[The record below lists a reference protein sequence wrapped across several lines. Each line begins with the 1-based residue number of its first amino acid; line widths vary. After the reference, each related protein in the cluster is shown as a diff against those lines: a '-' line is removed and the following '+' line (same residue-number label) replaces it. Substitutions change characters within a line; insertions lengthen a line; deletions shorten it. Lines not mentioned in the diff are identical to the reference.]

1 MKNIFT
7 IIVLLLGVGTLAA
20 QQAPQYSL
28 YMFNKYAFNP
38 AYAGMDN
45 SLSLT
50 GVYRNQWIGLEG
62 SPETQN
68 LNAHMP
74 LYIAGGGAGIG
85 LENETIGS
93 WKQTAFQLSY
103 AYQMPFQNGLLS
115 MGLSGGLIQRQLDGS
130 KVKTPGTIFDDEGN
144 PIDHQDVLLST
155 GKLSGAAPTF
165 HAGAWYQGERI
176 EAGISATNLLEN
188 EIDLSSL
195 TFKPERTFYFFL
207 GYHYNLNAN
216 ITVNPSVFVKSDA
229 RQTQMDFSVFAEYN
243 ENIFAGATFRGYNSE
258 SRDAVA
264 VLAGLKLS
272 ESIKLTYAY
281 DFTLSKLNTV
291 SSGSHEIV
299 LNYNLG
305 KPIGKGRPPI
315 IIYNPRS
322 L

>member
-7 IIVLLLGVGTLAA
+7 ILLLILGVGTVAA

-45 SLSLT
+45 SLSMT
-50 GVYRNQWIGLEG
+50 GVYRNQWMGLEG
-62 SPETQN
+62 SPETKN
-68 LNAHMP
+68 LNTHMP

-85 LENETIGS
+85 LESETIGS
-93 WKQTAFQLSY
+93 WKQTSFQLSY
-103 AYQMPFQNGLLS
+103 AYQVPFRKGLLS
-115 MGLSGGLIQRQLDGS
+115 LGMSSGLVQRQLDGS

-144 PIDHQDVLLST
+144 PIDHQDVLLTT

-165 HAGAWYQGERI
+165 HAGAYYQSEHL
-176 EAGISATNLLEN
+176 EAGLSAMNLLEN

-195 TFKPERTFYFFL
+195 TFKPERTLYFFL
-207 GYHYNLNAN
+207 GYHFDLNAS
-216 ITVNPSVFVKSDA
+216 ITLNPSVLVKSDA
-229 RQTQMDFSVFAEYN
+229 RQTQMDFSAFAEYN

-258 SRDAVA
+258 SRDAIA
-264 VLAGLKLS
+264 FLAGFKLS
-272 ESIKLTYAY
+272 EHIKLAYAY
-281 DFTLSKLNTV
+281 DFTLSKLSTV
-291 SSGSHEIV
+291 NDGSHEIV

-305 KPIGKGRPPI
+305 IPIGKGRPPK